1 MIIFSNL
8 SETCS
13 LVFND
18 FAATSASRLDEKGPA
33 ITWNPFFFPG
43 VRRMKPSLL
52 CFLTLSSIF
61 SALRKLGKVPT
72 KRPYFL
78 SSFRGAIGCSF
89 AAGRLMA
96 VFGGFVSEVPT
107 PSLGGG
113 VVRVEAQSGLL
124 RAGVCSAL
132 RNRQVMSVAFLLI
145 CLLELEL
152 ACCHKNDIGSARGE
166 LINLAA
172 KLPVL
177 ILSKPFCSKRSQPFN
192 QRLCGNLGP
201 AIQTGF

>member
-1 MIIFSNL
+1 MWIYLETGMIIFSNL

-113 VVRVEAQSGLL
+113 GCSSGGAIGAVKGGGVLGASEPPGNVCCFSSNLPVGTGAGLL
-124 RAGVCSAL
+124 
-132 RNRQVMSVAFLLI
+132 
-145 CLLELEL
+145 
-152 ACCHKNDIGSARGE
+152 
-166 LINLAA
+166 
-172 KLPVL
+172 P
-177 ILSKPFCSKRSQPFN
+177 
-192 QRLCGNLGP
+192 
-201 AIQTGF
+201 